1 MPAADENDVFI
12 ESDTE
17 SPSRLKAK
25 IASDTESRNRLK
37 TKIATAIALLGW
49 LLIGFNINAIIF
61 DSFPLKLTQPEWQL
75 DFIAQLLSTST
86 SFLFAATLIT
96 LSQVF
101 NPGAQILKDWN
112 RTLTRLASLFA
123 VVLVLSIPLQ
133 YYLGSRI
140 LNNRTIS
147 TFESINKLK
156 SIANQVGTINSEA
169 DFRLYVGSLPN
180 PQQLPAKFNVPFSVV
195 KQRALENLRGQ
206 INAATENLQAQKSQ
220 ALQTFLKEAIRNTA
234 QCILMAAAFSVLAG
248 LNPKSANVV
257 TRVFNKLL
265 LRVNYR

>member
-17 SPSRLKAK
+17 SRSRLKAK
-25 IASDTESRNRLK
+25 VAI
-37 TKIATAIALLGW
+37 AIALIGW
-49 LLIGFNINAIIF
+49 LLIGFNINSILF
-61 DSFPLKLTQPEWQL
+61 NSFPLKLTQPEWQL
-75 DFIAQLLSTST
+75 DFIAQLLSTCT

-101 NPGAQILKDWN
+101 NPKEQILKDWN

-133 YYLGSRI
+133 FYLGSRV
-140 LNNRTIS
+140 LSNRTIS
-147 TFESINKLK
+147 AFESINKIK
-156 SIANQVGTINSEA
+156 SIVKQVSSINSEA

-195 KQRALENLRGQ
+195 KQRALENLQGQ
-206 INAATENLQAQKSQ
+206 VNTATENMQTQKSQ
-220 ALQTFLKEAIRNTA
+220 ALQTFLKEAVRNTA

-248 LNPKSANVV
+248 LNPKSANIV
-257 TRVFNKLL
+257 TRLFDKLL
-265 LRVNYR
+265 